1 MIKQIMNGFSKFFTK
16 ERVIILVAFLILTWA
31 LYSYTGSKNT
41 IIDTMDSG
49 SYGMDTGSYGMDS
62 GSYDMDYGSDS
73 MTNYSSTP
81 SAPPSMPSAPPSM
94 SSTPPSMSSAPQD
107 TSIYSNVANPSD
119 LLPKDDNSQ
128 WATLNPLHS
137 GSSIMTPDLLT
148 AGYHIGLDTIGQ
160 TLRNPNLQLR
170 SDPIIEK
177 MNVGPWNM
185 STIEAD
191 FGRVPLELGSCSK

>member
-1 MIKQIMNGFSKFFTK
+1 
-16 ERVIILVAFLILTWA
+16 
-31 LYSYTGSKNT
+31 
-41 IIDTMDSG
+41 MDS
-49 SYGMDTGSYGMDS
+49 GSYGMDS
-62 GSYDMDYGSDS
+62 GSYG

-94 SSTPPSMSSAPQD
+94 PSAPPSMSTAPPSMSTAPQD

-191 FGRVPLELGSCSK
+191 IGRVPLELGSCSR